1 MNSFRRFLISGTAIM
16 LLLLTSVSFAET
28 TCTVGNCEI
37 TITVKIAFSG
47 ANDTYINNA
56 ENEIENTWNG
66 PDGFRTV
73 GDCKCKMK
81 VEVETMK
88 ITNASQV
95 NCNPGPPG
103 YHCIM
108 VTDYN
113 NNPPR
118 NQTNMTGARFYI
130 GYMYGIATGSGG
142 NSQKGWWS
150 DIMSRPADANNPQ
163 GEHYKD
169 FAHEAGHMMGLED
182 CDGGIM
188 CRTSGAN
195 SSPTQ
200 ANLDEIAND
209 MCGADYCPDRCC
221 CGNGEIEK
229 NKSEQCDP
237 MASPDGCGAGQTC
250 CPVCCSCYAPVCIPA
265 NGEYASQSACQ
276 SACGADSTCYKNYQT
291 GCWDCVKQE
300 VVVEETCLDPT
311 NIRGNLDCDH
321 IVRSFVDQGVSF
333 YETDLV
339 NTPVIGGI
347 FSDERIN
354 IRTDEGDTGYI
365 TTEQSSVT
373 GYGDSPLDDST
384 VTIHTN
390 RETISLIASEE
401 LSVQQAF
408 SEGMI
413 RIEGDGILNGF
424 KFGFYHFM
432 FDVYNLFSPAEEF
445 VAPEEE
451 PDFPQEYYDAMGEW
465 EEAEPAPEETM
476 EHEIGE
482 LPDGGYFGSDVFPS
496 E

>member
-1 MNSFRRFLISGTAIM
+1 MNGLGRFLVFGAVIM
-16 LLLLTSVSFAET
+16 FLASASFAET
-28 TCTVGNCEI
+28 TCTVGDCEI
-37 TITVKIAFSG
+37 TITLKIAFSG

-81 VEVETMK
+81 IEVETK
-88 ITNASQV
+88 KAADCKN
-95 NCNPGPPG
+95 NPPAG

-118 NQTNMTGARFYI
+118 NQTNWTGAKFYI
-130 GYMYGIATGSGG
+130 GYMYGIATGNGG

-150 DIMSRPADANNPQ
+150 DIMSRPVNASNPQ

-188 CRTSGAN
+188 CRTSGNN
-195 SSPTQ
+195 SDPTQ

-209 MCGADYCPDRCC
+209 MCGPNACPDRCC
-221 CGNGEIEK
+221 CGNGEIDRNKGEK
-229 NKSEQCDP
+229 CDP
-237 MASPDGCGAGQTC
+237 LASPDGCGTGQAC
-250 CPVCCSCYAPVCIPA
+250 CPVCCNCYGPVCIPA
-265 NGEYASQSACQ
+265 NGEYVSQSACQ
-276 SACGADSTCYKNYQT
+276 AACGPDSSCYKNYKT
-291 GCWDCVKQE
+291 GCWDCVRKE
-300 VVVEETCLDPT
+300 IVVEETCLDPT

-321 IVRSFVDQGVSF
+321 TVRSFAEQVADF

-339 NTPVIGGI
+339 NAPVLGGI

-354 IRTDEGDTGYI
+354 IKTEEGDAGYI
-365 TTEQSSVT
+365 ITEEGQVT
-373 GYGDSPLDDST
+373 DYSDETIDDST
-384 VTIHTN
+384 VTIHTD
-390 RETISLIASEE
+390 RETIGLIASEQ
-401 LSVQQAF
+401 LSVQQAL

-413 RIEGDGILNGF
+413 RIQGDGFFNGIR
-424 KFGFYHFM
+424 FGIYNFM
-432 FDVYNLFSPAEEF
+432 FGLYNFFSPAEGF
-445 VAPEEE
+445 VPPEEE
-451 PDFPQEYYDAMGEW
+451 PDFPQGYHDAM
-465 EEAEPAPEETM
+465 EEVTGAEPAPEETM
-476 EHEIGE
+476 GHEIGD

-496 E
+496 